1 MAWESD
7 VGGEGGPGGRGGGGD
22 LFLVFEAGDDRYAIE
37 ASEIEEVLPVTLFK
51 RIPHA
56 PEAICG
62 LMDHRG
68 TPIPVVDANQLL
80 AGHPSERRLSTRVIL
95 VRHPDGAGKSQ
106 RLGLMAERVTDTI
119 RIRRGEFVPGGVAPE
134 GAGYLGPVATGPGGM
149 IQWIEPSRVLSAAVA
164 RVLFQTIEDGNEIG

>member
-1 MAWESD
+1 MAWD
-7 VGGEGGPGGRGGGGD
+7 TDGGEGGPGIGD

-37 ASEIEEVLPVTLFK
+37 ARNVEEVLPVTLLK
-51 RIPHA
+51 RVPHA

-68 TPIPVVDANQLL
+68 TPVPVVDANQLL

-95 VRHPDGAGKSQ
+95 VRHPDGAGGTRS
-106 RLGLMAERVTDTI
+106 LGLMAERVTDTI
-119 RIRRGEFVPGGVAPE
+119 RRKRSDFVSGGVAPA
-134 GAGYLGPVATGPGGM
+134 GAEYLGPVATDPGGM

-164 RVLFQTIEDGNEIG
+164 RALFQTIKDRDEIV